1 MPPDPRGDPLAGY
14 NFRVSIGGQSLGF
27 TRVSGLQ
34 RAHKTV
40 TYRHGRSFL
49 EGERFAVLP
58 HDEFVAVTL
67 ERGTTTKI
75 KTLYEWF
82 DAKDPRVVTLH
93 VCNADGAPVLIWS
106 IARAYLVKLTA
117 SPFDATSN
125 DVAIESLEIQ
135 AAGISVTPA

>member
-58 HDEFVAVTL
+58 HDEF
-67 ERGTTTKI
+67 RGRHARTR
-75 KTLYEWF
+75 
-82 DAKDPRVVTLH
+82 DHPQDQDPV
-93 VCNADGAPVLIWS
+93 
-106 IARAYLVKLTA
+106 
-117 SPFDATSN
+117 
-125 DVAIESLEIQ
+125 
-135 AAGISVTPA
+135 